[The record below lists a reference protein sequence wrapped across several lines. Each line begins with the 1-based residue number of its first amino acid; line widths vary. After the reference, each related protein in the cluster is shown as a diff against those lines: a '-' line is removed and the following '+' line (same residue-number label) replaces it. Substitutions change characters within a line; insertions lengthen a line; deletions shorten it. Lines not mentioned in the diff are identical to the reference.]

1 MKSLKITRNFILLF
15 ALTASIISFS
25 CKENENTET
34 EQQKEVNTETTTTS
48 NQKNAPA
55 AKMEIPSGDDPNPSH
70 GQPGH
75 RCDIPVGA
83 PLNSKAKNQQ
93 ARQNTVTGNPIKS
106 SNTNSGKVNP
116 PHGQPGHRCD
126 IPVGAS
132 LEGK

>member
-1 MKSLKITRNFILLF
+1 MKSLTITRNFILAF
-15 ALTASIISFS
+15 GLTASVLSFS
-25 CKENENTET
+25 CKENENTKN
-34 EQQKEVNTETTTTS
+34 EQQKEVKTETS
-48 NQKNAPA
+48 NQKNTPA
-55 AKMEIPSGDDPNPSH
+55 AKASVPSGDDPNPSH

-83 PLNSKAKNQQ
+83 PLNSKAKT
-93 ARQNTVTGNPIKS
+93 RQVQKKTATGNPIKS

-126 IPVGAS
+126 VPVGAS